1 MINTKKAI
9 FVMAII
15 FFANSIN
22 AQSDFSIQLNSG
34 ISDISSSVLVSQDY
48 CS

>member
-1 MINTKKAI
+1 MINTKKVILVLA
-9 FVMAII
+9 VI

-34 ISDISSSVLVSQDY
+34 
-48 CS
+48 